1 MRILYWVDVAVF
13 FVLAGNVLIRIH
25 WSVVS
30 VVGIAMVAAGFV
42 LWMWPGCNWEVRLR

>member
-13 FVLAGNVLIRIH
+13 FILAENVVTRIH

-30 VVGIAMVAAGFV
+30 VIGIAMAAAGFV
-42 LWMWPGCNWEVRLR
+42 LWMLAGCNWEVRLR